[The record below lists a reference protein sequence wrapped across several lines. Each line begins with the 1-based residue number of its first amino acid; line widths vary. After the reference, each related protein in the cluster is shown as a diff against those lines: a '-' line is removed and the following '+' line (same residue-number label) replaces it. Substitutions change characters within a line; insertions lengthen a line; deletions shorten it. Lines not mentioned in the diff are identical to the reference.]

1 VSTNLLQTCKVIGAL
16 FLIVGC
22 VLGLAAEDL
31 ASNTD
36 ETTDIFGVSMLHP
49 TLPDGAAWDSST
61 WSNGIVRSL
70 TSRQT
75 DPYDGWFTPTGSSG
89 VTTILGDGTAK
100 IVDSPRAYI
109 QDPPYYPDIWRNVE
123 ATYYAK
129 LIEAEDPPGHS
140 GLKLGVRT
148 DHGALP
154 FNDCMGVT
162 YYGILRYD
170 GKATLLKE
178 LKHPLSLAGG
188 ITLDNIWG
196 TDADGNALRM
206 PEDKWIGIKVVVR
219 NLKDD
224 NRVKLE
230 LYRDMTGGVNG
241 GKWEL
246 MLHTVDDGN
255 WLASE
260 GSTNGCAYEEN
271 YVNTLRRAGC
281 FARFDGVDDLR
292 MKWFSVREIEKFSGP
307 FEYQP
312 EIYQEAILHS
322 TLMSL
327 F

>member
-1 VSTNLLQTCKVIGAL
+1 MLKTFKVIGA
-16 FLIVGC
+16 FVLITGC
-22 VLGLAAEDL
+22 VLGLAAQNL
-31 ASNTD
+31 ASI
-36 ETTDIFGVSMLHP
+36 TTDSTDTFGVAKLHP
-49 TLPDGAAWDSST
+49 TLPDGPTWHSIKWD
-61 WSNGIVRSL
+61 NGEERSL

-89 VTTILGDGTAK
+89 VITILGGGTAK
-100 IVDSPRAYI
+100 IVGSPRAYI
-109 QDPPYYPDIWRNVE
+109 QDPPSYPDTWRNVE

-129 LIEAEDPPGHS
+129 LIEAEAPPSHS

-162 YYGILRYD
+162 YYGILRFD
-170 GKATLLKE
+170 GSATLLKE
-178 LKHPLSLAGG
+178 LKHPSSLAGG
-188 ITLDNIWG
+188 IVLDNIWG

-219 NLKDD
+219 NLKDKK
-224 NRVKLE
+224 RVKLE
-230 LYRDMTGGVNG
+230 LYLDMTGGKNG

-255 WLASE
+255 WWTAG
-260 GSTNGCAYEEN
+260 GSTEGCDYEEN
-271 YVNTLRRAGC
+271 YVNTPKRAGC

-292 MKWFSVREIEKFSGP
+292 MKWFSIREIKKFSGP

-312 EIYQEAILHS
+312 EVYQEALLHS